1 MIHARNY
8 GQAEEE
14 KATIDL
20 TEEEKEME
28 LKLIVSE
35 EKSQVYSIYM
45 HVIVSGPLNYDNE
58 GTVLADGFNNP
69 LLNRDGGRN

>member
-35 EKSQVYSIYM
+35 EKSQLQYLYARYSFWSIK
-45 HVIVSGPLNYDNE
+45 LW
-58 GTVLADGFNNP
+58 
-69 LLNRDGGRN
+69 